1 MKDVNQIKLFVKELI
16 VEVMEYEDLSPDQI
30 QDDSPFFGTEEEP
43 GLIHDSLAIL
53 EIATR
58 LGEEYDIMPED
69 FNEEAFTDVNS
80 LSALIAEKINVQA

>member
-30 QDDSPFFGTEEEP
+30 QDDSPFFGIEEEP

-80 LSALIAEKINVQA
+80 LSALIVEKINVQA